1 MLPRFTHICLYL
13 LIVEERVLVHP
24 ALHVGLGSACVYI
37 PPLSPTSGPGDMF
50 ASRGL
55 CLIFARL
62 PWFRPLAVEDALA
75 VLPEYLCDHIFRLGL
90 TPYDPVCITLEFR
103 ETLLLIL

>member
-1 MLPRFTHICLYL
+1 
-13 LIVEERVLVHP
+13 LIV
-24 ALHVGLGSACVYI
+24 
-37 PPLSPTSGPGDMF
+37 
-50 ASRGL
+50 
-55 CLIFARL
+55 ARL

-90 TPYDPVCITLEFR
+90 TPYDPVCIIPEFS

>member
-1 MLPRFTHICLYL
+1 
-13 LIVEERVLVHP
+13 
-24 ALHVGLGSACVYI
+24 
-37 PPLSPTSGPGDMF
+37 MF

-55 CLIFARL
+55 CLIVARL

-90 TPYDPVCITLEFR
+90 TPYDPVCIIPEFS